1 MWRLERVAQATS
13 EGLNE
18 PKEELRCVHRI
29 ASFFCR
35 PEFREERVTGYWYY
49 RNQRRVYTLSFRLTS
64 NQ

>member
-29 ASFFCR
+29 ASLFCR
-35 PEFREERVTGYWYY
+35 PEFREERVTGY
-49 RNQRRVYTLSFRLTS
+49 
-64 NQ
+64 